1 MNLRIAV
8 LILLSAALGSA
19 QDTMPR
25 PVQVDDFFKL
35 KSVGSPQISP
45 NGKWIAYTLSEKN
58 LEKDK
63 SETRIWM
70 MSVGGG
76 EPIPMTGKGYS
87 AGSPRWSPDGKWLTF
102 TAAKGGDD
110 AKSQVWKLD
119 LRGGESQQMT
129 KVKQGVSGY
138 EWSPDG
144 KRLLLLIKDAKPEE
158 DADGKEKKDK
168 KKPKPHVIDR
178 LQFKRDYVGYLDRR
192 RTHLYVFTP
201 GEKEPVQITSGD
213 YDDSNPKWSPDGLS
227 IAFVSNRSERP
238 DGNFNSDIF
247 IVAANN
253 VDKGR
258 TLKRLTAANTMED
271 YSPAW
276 SPDGKHIAYV
286 TVTAEEKVMWYA
298 TNHLAIIPVS
308 GGEPIVLNEKL
319 DRNVRNPKFSSDGK
333 TIWFQLEDS
342 GENQIASIKT
352 DGSDFTRVVKGDL
365 SARGFELH
373 RDAEK
378 GDWFVSLLGTT
389 KHPEELF
396 LHRVTDGEE
405 KRTQLTNAN
414 TKLLKGWKLS
424 GVENVQFK
432 SKDGTE
438 VEGFVYRPPGFS
450 PAIKYPTILRIHGG
464 PVAQYSH
471 SFRFD
476 PQFYAANGYVVIETN
491 PRGSS
496 GYGQEFSMA
505 LYADWGNKDY
515 EDVNAGVDYLIERGI
530 ADPNKLGVGGW
541 SYGGIL
547 TNYVITKTERFKGA
561 VSGAS
566 EANHRA
572 NYGHDIYHRHWEA
585 EFGLPWENM
594 EAWERINPFNNV
606 GKITTPTLW
615 IGGAVDWNVPI
626 MNSEQMYQAMKRLGR
641 ETQLVVYPGEHH
653 GIRRLSFQK
662 DRMQRF
668 LGWYDKYVKGEL
680 KKVE

>member
-1 MNLRIAV
+1 MHTHKLL
-8 LILLSAALGSA
+8 LILLLPSMIAA
-19 QDTMPR
+19 QDSNPR
-25 PVQVDDFFKL
+25 PVQIDDYFRL
-35 KSVGSPQISP
+35 KSVRSPKISP
-45 NGKWIAYTLSEKN
+45 DGKWIAYTLTEKD

-70 MSVGGG
+70 QSVSGG

-110 AKSQVWKLD
+110 AKTQVWKLD
-119 LRGGESQQMT
+119 LRGGESQQVT
-129 KVKQGVSGY
+129 SVKQGVSGY

-144 KRLLLLIKDAKPEE
+144 KRMVLLIKDPRADDQQKAPE
-158 DADGKEKKDK
+158 AK
-168 KKPKPHVIDR
+168 KKPRPHVIDR

-213 YDDSNPKWSPDGLS
+213 YDDSNPVWSPDGLS

-253 VDKGR
+253 VDRGR
-258 TLKRLTAANTMED
+258 TLRRLTAGNTMED

-276 SPDGKHIAYV
+276 SPDGEHIAYV

-298 TNHLAIIPVS
+298 TKHLAIIPVR
-308 GGEPIVLNEKL
+308 GGDPRVLTGEL
-319 DRNVRNPKFSSDGK
+319 DRNVRSPRFSSDGS
-333 TIWFQLEDS
+333 TLWFQLEDS
-342 GENQIASIKT
+342 GENQLASIRV
-352 DGSDFTRVVKGDL
+352 DGSDLTRVVKGDL
-365 SARGFELH
+365 SVRGFEMH
-373 RDAEK
+373 HDAKK
-378 GDWFVSLLGTT
+378 GDWFVTLLGTT
-389 KHPEELF
+389 QHPDELF
-396 LHRVTDGEE
+396 LHRVNGGEE
-405 KRTQLTNAN
+405 KRTQFTHAN
-414 TKLLKGWKLS
+414 TELVAGWQLS
-424 GVENVQFK
+424 DVENVQFP
-432 SKDGTE
+432 SSDGTE
-438 VEGFVYRPPGFS
+438 VEGFVYRPPGYN
-450 PAIKYPTILRIHGG
+450 PAIRYPTILRIHGG

-476 PQFYAANGYVVIETN
+476 PQLYAANGYVVIETN

-496 GYGQEFSMA
+496 GYGQDFSIA
-505 LYADWGNKDY
+505 IYADWGNKDY
-515 EDVNAGVDYLIERGI
+515 QDVIAGVDYLIERGI
-530 ADPNKLGVGGW
+530 ADPDKLGVGGW

-547 TNYVITKTERFKGA
+547 TNYVITKTDRFKGA

-572 NYGHDIYHRHWEA
+572 NYGHDIYHRHWEV
-585 EFGLPWENM
+585 EFGLPWENI
-594 EAWERINPFNNV
+594 EAWERINPFNDV
-606 GKITTPTLW
+606 GRITTPTLW

-626 MNSEQMYQAMKRLGR
+626 LNSEQMYQAMKRLGR

-662 DRMQRF
+662 DRMERF
-668 LGWYDKYVKGEL
+668 LGWYDKYVKGEEQA
-680 KKVE
+680 VD